1 MAPSVDTRQ
10 LSGTALAVRVFTAM
24 AAGSLEDF
32 EQVIHPDG
40 INREAVIQPLS
51 ARGTGPRAW
60 YETALWLRNLADD
73 LHWQIHESVATDDL
87 VAIFCTMSG
96 HHTGEHTHYDAEG
109 APARVMPPSGKPF
122 ATTQSHWFRISDGKV
137 IEHWANRDD
146 LGIALQL
153 GWFTPAAN

>member
-1 MAPSVDTRQ
+1 MTPSDTF
-10 LSGTALAVRVFTAM
+10 LMSPTALAARVFALM
-24 AAGSLEDF
+24 AAGGPADF

-40 INREAVIQPLS
+40 VNREAFVQPPS

-60 YETALWLRNLADD
+60 YETALWLRNLAEDV
-73 LHWQIHESVATDDL
+73 HWQIHESVATDHL
-87 VAIFCTMSG
+87 VAVFCTMSG

-109 APARVMPPSGKPF
+109 QPSRVMPPSGKPF

-146 LGIALQL
+146 LGIAVQL
-153 GWFTPAAN
+153 DWLAPAGS

>member
-1 MAPSVDTRQ
+1 MASSIDTHQ
-10 LSGTALAVRVFTAM
+10 LSPTALATRVFALM
-24 AAGSLEDF
+24 ATGSLEDF
-32 EQVIHPDG
+32 EQVVHPDG
-40 INREAVIQPLS
+40 VNREANIQPLS
-51 ARGTGPRAW
+51 ARGAGPQAW
-60 YETALWLRNLADD
+60 FETALWLRNLADD
-73 LHWQIHESVATDDL
+73 LHWQIHENVANDDL

-109 APARVMPPSGKPF
+109 VPARVMPPSGKPF

-153 GWFTPAAN
+153 GWMAPPVR